1 MAISPQMSSISA
13 TDLSL
18 KPSTFWTFT
27 SPRVIDSLFHTPFR
41 ATAGCKL
48 TLWKID
54 KRSPCEFMYGH
65 SLGPF
70 RLVAKN
76 AKVGQVIGGDV
87 PSRTVPLAEKSAQ
100 SGSATAPSRLPSPV
114 PRGSDTCY

>member
-41 ATAGCKL
+41 ATAGCSTARCVGAMRYAMDLGYL
-48 TLWKID
+48 T
-54 KRSPCEFMYGH
+54 E
-65 SLGPF
+65 LG
-70 RLVAKN
+70 L
-76 AKVGQVIGGDV
+76 KVQH
-87 PSRTVPLAEKSAQ
+87 LQ
-100 SGSATAPSRLPSPV
+100 
-114 PRGSDTCY
+114 